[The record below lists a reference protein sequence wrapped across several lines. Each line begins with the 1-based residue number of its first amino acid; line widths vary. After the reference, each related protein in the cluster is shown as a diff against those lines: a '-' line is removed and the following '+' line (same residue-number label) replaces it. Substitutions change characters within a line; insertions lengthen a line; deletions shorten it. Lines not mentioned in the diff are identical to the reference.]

1 MLAAFTIQQI
11 TFFIILIVAFV
22 LLLTEWVRN
31 DIVALLIILSL
42 AITGLLKSTEVLSGF
57 GSEPAIVVA
66 SIFVLSDA
74 LHQTGISEVIGA
86 WVAQLAGSSYTRAMS
101 VIMLTVAAFSAFTHH
116 VTTTA
121 IMLPVTLNFSRKH
134 GIPAAKL
141 LMPLSFA
148 ASLGTTITI
157 IGAPAFLVASA
168 ALQQAGR
175 PGLGLFS
182 ITPIGI
188 AISVVGTLFMLVIGR
203 YLLPDHEGTIDLT
216 NRFRVDKYFT
226 ELKVLPNSP
235 FVGKNLAEIK
245 QGRYGFTVVGWL
257 REKHHLAQ
265 PFNQWRFEEDDVL
278 LVHTTPDDLV
288 AFRHERGIEIHP
300 LEQYGDVATLG
311 SAEEFADELVQVV
324 VAPHAEFIGRSLR
337 EIDFRRRYG
346 PIVVGFWRQNG
357 FLKEEL
363 ARIRLR
369 AGDVLVLQGNK
380 ETFARVEQD
389 PAFLMLM
396 PFHGEP
402 RLRQKAPLAAAIMLA
417 TILTTAFNLLPL
429 EIASLAGATAIVVTG
444 CLTPRQA
451 YRAIDTRIYVF
462 IAGAIPLG
470 LAMEQTGAAK
480 LLAGALKQTVQ
491 GWPEFGVLLVIYAIV
506 GLVTQLMSDAAT
518 VALFAPVAVALAQTL
533 GRAPEAYVVT
543 VAMAAV
549 TACIT
554 PTGHHGNLLVYGP
567 GRYKFIDF
575 VRVGGL
581 LTVFVALVV
590 ALLAPM
596 LWPH

>member
-1 MLAAFTIQQI
+1 MLAALTVQQI
-11 TFFIILIVAFV
+11 IFFIILIAAFV

-31 DIVALLIILSL
+31 DIVALLVILGL
-42 AITGLLKSTEVLSGF
+42 AITGLLKSTEALSGF

-66 SIFVLSDA
+66 AIFVLSDA

-86 WVAQLAGSSYTRAMS
+86 WVAKLAGSGYTRAVS
-101 VIMLTVAAFSAFTHH
+101 VIMLMVAAFSAFTHH

-121 IMLPVTLNFSRKH
+121 IMLPVTLTFARKH
-134 GIPAAKL
+134 GIPASKL

-168 ALQQAGR
+168 SLQQAGR

-182 ITPIGI
+182 IAPIGI
-188 AISVVGTLFMLVIGR
+188 ALSVIGTLFMVLIGR
-203 YLLPDHEGTIDLT
+203 HLLPSHDGSTDLT
-216 NRFRVDKYFT
+216 QRFRVDQYFT
-226 ELKVLPNSP
+226 ELKILPDSP
-235 FVGKNLAEIK
+235 FIGKNLAEIK

-257 REKHHLAQ
+257 REARHLAQ
-265 PFNQWRFEEDDVL
+265 PFTQWQFEIDDVL
-278 LVHTTPDDLV
+278 LVHTAPDDLV

-300 LEQYGDVATLG
+300 LEQYSDVASLG
-311 SAEEFADELVQVV
+311 SVEEFADELVQVV
-324 VAPHAEFIGRSLR
+324 VAPEAEFIGRSLR
-337 EIDFRRRYG
+337 ELDFRRRYG
-346 PIVVGFWRQNG
+346 PIVVGFWRQNE

-369 AGDVLVLQGNK
+369 AGDVLVLQGDK
-380 ETFARVEQD
+380 DALARVEQD
-389 PAFLMLM
+389 PGFLMLM
-396 PFHGEP
+396 AFQGEP
-402 RLRQKAPLAAAIMLA
+402 RLRQKAPWAAGIMLA
-417 TILTTAFNLLPL
+417 TILATAFNLLPL
-429 EIASLAGATAIVVTG
+429 EIASLAGATAIVLTG

-451 YRAIDTRIYVF
+451 YRAIEVRIYVF

-470 LAMEQTGAAK
+470 LAMQQTGTAK
-480 LLAGALKQTVQ
+480 LLAGLMKQFVQ
-491 GWPEFGVLLVIYAIV
+491 GWPELIVLLVIYAVV

-518 VALFAPVAVALAQTL
+518 VALFAPIAVALAQSL
-533 GRAPEAYVVT
+533 GHPPEAYVVT

-549 TACIT
+549 TACLT

-567 GRYKFIDF
+567 GRYKFMDF

-581 LTVFVALVV
+581 LTILSSLVI
-590 ALLAPM
+590 AIIAPL
-596 LWPH
+596 LWPV